1 MTQKKYDLKK
11 DERYLRLLAKSFPN
25 IADAATEIINLEAI
39 AHLPKGTEHFL
50 ADIHGEY
57 QAFQHVLKNASGN
70 IKRKVNELFGE
81 RLRNIEKQELC
92 TLIYYPE
99 QKLELVKKEEKDIK
113 DWYHITI
120 HRLIEVCRD
129 VSSKYT
135 RSKVR
140 KSLPD
145 DFSYIIQELL
155 HEHADDKDKTDYV
168 SAIIKTIISTGR
180 ADDFIIAIC
189 EVIQRLVIDQL
200 PEVESA
206 RQRLAEHAI
215 RAIIQGVVTQARRG
229 QLPVSDIPAE
239 IAQRLEQKT
248 AHSLQPVINATGVII
263 HTNLGRA
270 PLPSAAVE
278 ALQAAASYT
287 DVEMD
292 LDSGKR
298 SRNRGAGATAALL
311 AACPGAE
318 DALVVNNGASAL
330 LLATAALAPGKEVII
345 SRGELIEIGA
355 GFRLPE
361 LIEST
366 ATRLKEVGATNRT
379 HLADYECAL
388 GDNTGAILKVH
399 PSNFRIEGFTSAVGV
414 EDLHRLAVEHDTRLI
429 VDLGSGL
436 RATEKLIAGGYDDIG
451 AGAQLGL
458 DIWFLWQRWVMGEQ
472 AGAQVHDES
481 RIVLHR

>member
-1 MTQKKYDLKK
+1 MPT
-11 DERYLRLLAKSFPN
+11 PTP
-25 IADAATEIINLEAI
+25 AAS
-39 AHLPKGTEHFL
+39 P
-50 ADIHGEY
+50 DP
-57 QAFQHVLKNASGN
+57 
-70 IKRKVNELFGE
+70 R
-81 RLRNIEKQELC
+81 RNI
-92 TLIYYPE
+92 PRM
-99 QKLELVKKEEKDIK
+99 D
-113 DWYHITI
+113 
-120 HRLIEVCRD
+120 
-129 VSSKYT
+129 
-135 RSKVR
+135 
-140 KSLPD
+140 
-145 DFSYIIQELL
+145 ELL
-155 HEHADDKDKTDYV
+155 
-168 SAIIKTIISTGR
+168 
-180 ADDFIIAIC
+180 
-189 EVIQRLVIDQL
+189 QL

-206 RQRLAEHAI
+206 RHRLAEHTI
-215 RAIIQGVVTQARRG
+215 RAIIQGAVTQARRG

-239 IAQRLEQKT
+239 IAQRLEQKN

-270 PLPSAAVE
+270 PLPGAAVE
-278 ALQAAASYT
+278 ALHAAASYT

-298 SRNRGAGATAALL
+298 SRNRGTGATAALL

-366 ATRLKEVGATNRT
+366 TTRLKEVGATNRT
-379 HLADYECAL
+379 HLADYERAL

-414 EDLHRLAVEHDTRLI
+414 EELHRLAVEHDTRLI

-436 RATEKLIAGGYDDIG
+436 LTHDPALPEEPDIQAQLR
-451 AGAQLGL
+451 AGADIVIASGDKLLG
-458 DIWFLWQRWVMGEQ
+458 GPQ
-472 AGAQVHDES
+472 AGILLGTKEAIAAVKKHPLARAVRIDKLRLNALEAAISTPSNAVQDALHLDPQTHRERTEVIAQAVGAEVVPHDGRVGGGGAPEYPLPGYAVSLPEHYADALRRQDPPVVGRVHQGRCLVDI
-481 RIVLHR
+481 RCVPAHHDATVIAAIKAVG

>member
-1 MTQKKYDLKK
+1 MPT
-11 DERYLRLLAKSFPN
+11 PTP
-25 IADAATEIINLEAI
+25 AAS
-39 AHLPKGTEHFL
+39 P
-50 ADIHGEY
+50 DP
-57 QAFQHVLKNASGN
+57 
-70 IKRKVNELFGE
+70 R
-81 RLRNIEKQELC
+81 RNI
-92 TLIYYPE
+92 P
-99 QKLELVKKEEKDIK
+99 
-113 DWYHITI
+113 
-120 HRLIEVCRD
+120 RM
-129 VSSKYT
+129 
-135 RSKVR
+135 
-140 KSLPD
+140 D
-145 DFSYIIQELL
+145 DLL
-155 HEHADDKDKTDYV
+155 
-168 SAIIKTIISTGR
+168 
-180 ADDFIIAIC
+180 
-189 EVIQRLVIDQL
+189 QL

-206 RQRLAEHAI
+206 RQRLAEHTI
-215 RAIIQGVVTQARRG
+215 RAIIQGAVTQARRG

-239 IAQRLEQKT
+239 IAQRLEQKKV
-248 AHSLQPVINATGVII
+248 HSLHPVINATGVII

-298 SRNRGAGATAALL
+298 SKNRGAGATAALL

-366 ATRLKEVGATNRT
+366 ATRLKEIGATNRT
-379 HLADYECAL
+379 HLADYERAL

-414 EDLHRLAVEHDTRLI
+414 EELHRLAVEHDTRLI

-436 RATEKLIAGGYDDIG
+436 LTHDPALPEEPDIQAQLR
-451 AGAQLGL
+451 AGADIVIASGDKLLG
-458 DIWFLWQRWVMGEQ
+458 GPQ
-472 AGAQVHDES
+472 AGILLGTKDAIAAVKKHPLARAVRIDKLRLNALEAAISTPSNAVQDALHLDPRTHRERTEAIAQAVGAEVVPHDGRVGGGGAPEYPLPGFAVSLPEPYADALRRQDPPVVGRVHQGRCLVDIRCVPADHDAAVIS
-481 RIVLHR
+481 AIKAVG

>member
-1 MTQKKYDLKK
+1 MPT
-11 DERYLRLLAKSFPN
+11 PTP
-25 IADAATEIINLEAI
+25 AAS
-39 AHLPKGTEHFL
+39 P
-50 ADIHGEY
+50 DP
-57 QAFQHVLKNASGN
+57 
-70 IKRKVNELFGE
+70 R
-81 RLRNIEKQELC
+81 RNI
-92 TLIYYPE
+92 PRM
-99 QKLELVKKEEKDIK
+99 D
-113 DWYHITI
+113 
-120 HRLIEVCRD
+120 
-129 VSSKYT
+129 
-135 RSKVR
+135 
-140 KSLPD
+140 
-145 DFSYIIQELL
+145 ELL
-155 HEHADDKDKTDYV
+155 
-168 SAIIKTIISTGR
+168 
-180 ADDFIIAIC
+180 
-189 EVIQRLVIDQL
+189 QL

-206 RQRLAEHAI
+206 RQRLAEHTI
-215 RAIIQGVVTQARRG
+215 RAILQGAVARARRG

-239 IAQRLEQKT
+239 IAQRLEQKN
-248 AHSLQPVINATGVII
+248 AHSLRPVINATGVII

-278 ALQAAASYT
+278 ALHAAASYT

-366 ATRLKEVGATNRT
+366 ATRLKEIGATNRT
-379 HLADYECAL
+379 HLADYERAL

-414 EDLHRLAVEHDTRLI
+414 EELHRLAVEHDTRLI

-436 RATEKLIAGGYDDIG
+436 LTHDPALPEEPDIQAQLR
-451 AGAQLGL
+451 AGADIVIASGDKLLG
-458 DIWFLWQRWVMGEQ
+458 GPQ
-472 AGAQVHDES
+472 AGILLGTKEAIAAVKKHPLARAVRIDKLRLNALEAAISTPSNAVQDALHLDPHTHRERTEAIAQAVGAEVVPHDGRVGGGGAPEYPLPGYAVSLPEHYADALRRQDPPVVGRVHQGRCLVDI
-481 RIVLHR
+481 RCVPADHDATVIAAIKAVG

>member
-1 MTQKKYDLKK
+1 MD
-11 DERYLRLLAKSFPN
+11 
-25 IADAATEIINLEAI
+25 
-39 AHLPKGTEHFL
+39 
-50 ADIHGEY
+50 
-57 QAFQHVLKNASGN
+57 
-70 IKRKVNELFGE
+70 
-81 RLRNIEKQELC
+81 
-92 TLIYYPE
+92 
-99 QKLELVKKEEKDIK
+99 
-113 DWYHITI
+113 
-120 HRLIEVCRD
+120 
-129 VSSKYT
+129 
-135 RSKVR
+135 
-140 KSLPD
+140 
-145 DFSYIIQELL
+145 ELL
-155 HEHADDKDKTDYV
+155 
-168 SAIIKTIISTGR
+168 
-180 ADDFIIAIC
+180 
-189 EVIQRLVIDQL
+189 QL

-206 RQRLAEHAI
+206 RHRLAEHTI
-215 RAIIQGVVTQARRG
+215 RAIIQGAVTQARRG

-239 IAQRLEQKT
+239 IAQRLEQKN

-298 SRNRGAGATAALL
+298 SRNRGAGARAALL

-414 EDLHRLAVEHDTRLI
+414 EELHRLAVEHDTRLI

-436 RATEKLIAGGYDDIG
+436 LTHDPALPEEPDIQAQLR
-451 AGAQLGL
+451 AGADIVIASGDKLLG
-458 DIWFLWQRWVMGEQ
+458 GPQ
-472 AGAQVHDES
+472 AGILLGTQEAIAAVKKHPLARAVRIDKLRLNALEAAISTPSNAVQDALHLEPQTHRERTESIAQAVGAEVVPHDGRVGGGGAPEYPLPGFAVSLPERFADALRRQDPPVVGRVHQGRCLVDI
-481 RIVLHR
+481 RCVPADHDATVIAAIKAVG

>member
-1 MTQKKYDLKK
+1 MPTPTPAVSPDP
-11 DERYLRLLAKSFPN
+11 R
-25 IADAATEIINLEAI
+25 
-39 AHLPKGTEHFL
+39 
-50 ADIHGEY
+50 
-57 QAFQHVLKNASGN
+57 
-70 IKRKVNELFGE
+70 
-81 RLRNIEKQELC
+81 RNI
-92 TLIYYPE
+92 PRM
-99 QKLELVKKEEKDIK
+99 D
-113 DWYHITI
+113 
-120 HRLIEVCRD
+120 
-129 VSSKYT
+129 
-135 RSKVR
+135 
-140 KSLPD
+140 
-145 DFSYIIQELL
+145 ELL
-155 HEHADDKDKTDYV
+155 
-168 SAIIKTIISTGR
+168 
-180 ADDFIIAIC
+180 
-189 EVIQRLVIDQL
+189 QL

-206 RQRLAEHAI
+206 RQRLAEHTI
-215 RAIIQGVVTQARRG
+215 RAIIQGAVTQARRG

-239 IAQRLEQKT
+239 IAQRLEQKNT
-248 AHSLQPVINATGVII
+248 HSLHPVINATGVII

-278 ALQAAASYT
+278 ALHAAASYT

-292 LDSGKR
+292 LGSGKR

-366 ATRLKEVGATNRT
+366 ATRLKEIGATNRT
-379 HLADYECAL
+379 HLADYERAL

-414 EDLHRLAVEHDTRLI
+414 EELHRLAVEHDTRLI

-436 RATEKLIAGGYDDIG
+436 LTHDPALPEEPDIQAQLR
-451 AGAQLGL
+451 AGADIVIASGDKLLG
-458 DIWFLWQRWVMGEQ
+458 GPQ
-472 AGAQVHDES
+472 AGILLGTKDAIAAVKKHPLARAVRIDKLRLNALEAAISTPSNAVQDALHLEPQTHRERTESIAQAVGAEVVPHDGRVGGGGAPEYPLPGFAVSLPERYADALRRQDPPVVGRVHQGRCLVDIRCVPADHDAAVIS
-481 RIVLHR
+481 AIKAVG

>member
-1 MTQKKYDLKK
+1 MPT
-11 DERYLRLLAKSFPN
+11 PTP
-25 IADAATEIINLEAI
+25 AAS
-39 AHLPKGTEHFL
+39 P
-50 ADIHGEY
+50 DP
-57 QAFQHVLKNASGN
+57 
-70 IKRKVNELFGE
+70 R
-81 RLRNIEKQELC
+81 RNI
-92 TLIYYPE
+92 PRM
-99 QKLELVKKEEKDIK
+99 D
-113 DWYHITI
+113 
-120 HRLIEVCRD
+120 
-129 VSSKYT
+129 
-135 RSKVR
+135 
-140 KSLPD
+140 
-145 DFSYIIQELL
+145 ELL
-155 HEHADDKDKTDYV
+155 
-168 SAIIKTIISTGR
+168 
-180 ADDFIIAIC
+180 
-189 EVIQRLVIDQL
+189 QL

-206 RQRLAEHAI
+206 RHRLAEHTI
-215 RAIIQGVVTQARRG
+215 RAIIQGAVTQARRG

-239 IAQRLEQKT
+239 IAQRLEQKN

-270 PLPSAAVE
+270 PLPGAAVE
-278 ALQAAASYT
+278 ALHAAASYT

-298 SRNRGAGATAALL
+298 SRNRGTGATAALL

-366 ATRLKEVGATNRT
+366 TTRLKEVGATNRT
-379 HLADYECAL
+379 HLADYERAL

-414 EDLHRLAVEHDTRLI
+414 EELHRLAVEHDTRLI

-436 RATEKLIAGGYDDIG
+436 LTHDPALPEEPDIQAQLR
-451 AGAQLGL
+451 AGADIVIASGDKLLG
-458 DIWFLWQRWVMGEQ
+458 GPQ
-472 AGAQVHDES
+472 AGILLGTKEAIAAVKKHPLARAVRIDKLRLNALEAAISTPSNAVQDALHLDPQNHRERTEVIAQAVGAEVVPHDGRVGGGGAPEYPLPGYAVSLPEHYADALRRQDPPVVGRVHQGRCLVDI
-481 RIVLHR
+481 RCVPADHDATVIAAIKAVG